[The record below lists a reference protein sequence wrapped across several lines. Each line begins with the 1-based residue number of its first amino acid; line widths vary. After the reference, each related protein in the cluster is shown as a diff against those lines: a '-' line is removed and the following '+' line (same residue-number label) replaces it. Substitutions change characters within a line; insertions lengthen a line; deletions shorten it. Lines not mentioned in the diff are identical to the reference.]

1 MPAIIK
7 NIPKVPPNNR
17 GNRGINFPI
26 QDSCNNIIPTVDPG
40 CKLLDETLQEEIVIL
55 MQEGQD
61 VVICDSDV
69 VSDNPFRPCLAD
81 NIGKLYSLVLESDTA
96 MTLGQEE
103 DGADILVVS

>member
-7 NIPKVPPNNR
+7 NIPRIRPNNR

-26 QDSCNNIIPTVDPG
+26 YDSCNSTQPEVDAG
-40 CKLLDETLQEEIVIL
+40 CKLFDEKIEEEIVLL
-55 MQEGQD
+55 MQEGQHIT
-61 VVICDSDV
+61 VCESDDYV
-69 VSDNPFRPCLAD
+69 NKLKPCLAD

-103 DGADILVVS
+103 DGDDILVVS